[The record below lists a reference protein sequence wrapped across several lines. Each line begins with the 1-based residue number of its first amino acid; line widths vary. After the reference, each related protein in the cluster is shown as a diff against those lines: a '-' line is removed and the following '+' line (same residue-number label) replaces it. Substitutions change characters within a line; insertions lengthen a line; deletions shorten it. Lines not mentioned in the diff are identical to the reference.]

1 MKNLSPLKKL
11 TFICN
16 RYNPYTTMSNGMFQ
30 LKDGAKQLRAK
41 PKPKEQVLSELEE
54 LEKQLGLNK
63 TNSNMK
69 NTRLI
74 VKRIGSLTDILP
86 EIRENEQE

>member
-1 MKNLSPLKKL
+1 
-11 TFICN
+11 
-16 RYNPYTTMSNGMFQ
+16 MFQ

-54 LEKQLGLNK
+54 LEKQLGLTQ
-63 TNSNMK
+63 TNSDMK
-69 NTRLI
+69 NTRRI
-74 VKRIGSLTDILP
+74 IKRIGSLTDVLS